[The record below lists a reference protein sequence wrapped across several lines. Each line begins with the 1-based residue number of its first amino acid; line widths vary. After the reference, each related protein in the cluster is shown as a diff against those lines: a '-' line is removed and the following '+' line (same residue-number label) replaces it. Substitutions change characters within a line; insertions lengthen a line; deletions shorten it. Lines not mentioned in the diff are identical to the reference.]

1 MELVFVSIIFL
12 TIGIGIGYL
21 LGRLLFKTNLSQA
34 EWDELK
40 KQNAILETKLSEIE
54 TRFKDTLHKQEN
66 LEKNYQ
72 ELLTQKISIESDFRN
87 TLANFDIQKKEWE
100 ESKKNLAQE
109 FSNIAKSIL
118 LENSER
124 LQNHSIL
131 TLENFLKPFKENL
144 QKFEQKL
151 ESAQKEQA
159 EQSISLRAEIRSLTE
174 INKTM
179 SQEAQNLTRALKGE
193 SKLRGTWGEG
203 ILEKILEASGLE
215 KGIHYR
221 TQETLKDEANQNKR
235 PDIILELPEKRH
247 LVIDSKVSLVAYE
260 NYCNS
265 ETKEEKQKYLK
276 EHINSVE
283 KHAKSLAEKNYQTS
297 NQLNSPDFV
306 LMFIPIE
313 NALNLVLQE
322 KSDFFQYFF
331 SRNIIPVT
339 SLTLLFTLKMI
350 SNLWKLENQNTNAKE
365 IAKEAGLLY
374 DKFVDFTKDLSLVG
388 VHLDKT
394 QKFYEEAMK
403 KLKSGKGNLISKAE
417 KLKKLG
423 ANNTKELEL
432 STIELESENLLEP

>member
-1 MELVFVSIIFL
+1 MELVLTSVAFL
-12 TIGIGIGYL
+12 IIGIAVGYFIGK
-21 LGRLLFKTNLSQA
+21 LLFKTNLTQA

-40 KQNAILETKLSEIE
+40 KQNTILETKLSELE
-54 TRFKDTLHKQEN
+54 YRFKDTLQKQEN

-72 ELLTQKISIESDFRN
+72 ELLTQKISIESEFKN

-109 FSNIAKSIL
+109 FSNIAKNIL

-124 LQNHSIL
+124 LQNHSLL

-151 ESAQKEQA
+151 DSTQKEQA
-159 EQSISLRAEIRSLTE
+159 EQSISLRTEIKNLTE

-221 TQETLKDEANQNKR
+221 TQETLRDENNQNKR
-235 PDIILELPEKRH
+235 PDIILELPEQRH
-247 LVIDSKVSLVAYE
+247 LIIDSKVSLIAYE

-265 ETKEEKQKYLK
+265 ENKEDKQKYLK
-276 EHINSVE
+276 EHINSIE
-283 KHAKSLAEKNYQTS
+283 KHAKSLAEKNYQTA

-322 KSDFFQYFF
+322 KADFFQYFF
-331 SRNIIPVT
+331 SRNVIPVT

-365 IAKEAGLLY
+365 IAKEAGLMY
-374 DKFVDFTKDLSLVG
+374 DKFVDFTKDLSSVG
-388 VHLDKT
+388 AYLDKT
-394 QKFYEEAMK
+394 QKSYEDAMK
-403 KLKSGKGNLISKAE
+403 KLQKGKGNLISKAD

-432 STIELESENLLEP
+432 PSMEMESENLLES